1 MLETVNA
8 VLDTH
13 NQVAAASHGDLETIR
28 SLVSLMLT
36 ATIVGVIAARIKL
49 PYTVSLVLV
58 GIGLNALGILPN
70 LKLTP
75 DLLLMVF
82 LPALLFEA
90 AIHFPANELKQFAPT
105 IIVLAVPGVLLT
117 ALVTAFVLQIEFSTF
132 RLAQPVGFT
141 HFLLFGTIIAA
152 TDPISVISL
161 LRQLGVNRKLSVLI
175 EGESLF
181 NDGTA
186 IVLYTIV
193 LDMITMGRLNLSTSF
208 VQLIVVSLGG
218 IFIGAILGLFASL
231 VISFMEDHLFS
242 IAITTVT
249 AYGTYLIAEEFQVS
263 GILATVVAGLFVG
276 NMGKKKSMN
285 PMTRI
290 AVTSF
295 WEYLAFFISSIVF
308 LMMGLEVN
316 LLLLLNHIELII
328 FAFCAVL
335 ASRAASVFLPIPFLR
350 RFNQNIDYRNG
361 TVLWWSGLRGS
372 LSMVLVLSL
381 PQDMEVREI
390 LVAMTFGVVV
400 LSVVLQGTTIGLFLK
415 WLKLVPIRTEASIFL
430 AKNLARLKAIKAQTE
445 AISQMSFTE
454 LPVAKEISLR
464 LKTERAEILKILE
477 EKSQDPEFLNAAS
490 HRINTIEK
498 RLEDVAKASYRESLE
513 ASLLTDKDMQ
523 ELTSTLLTA
532 SETKMNDTDKI

>member
-8 VLDTH
+8 VLDT
-13 NQVAAASHGDLETIR
+13 QAQIVAASNGDLETIR

-70 LKLTP
+70 LKLTH

-117 ALVTAFVLQIEFSTF
+117 AIATALVLQLEVSTF
-132 RLAQPVGFT
+132 SLTQPVGFT

-186 IVLYTIV
+186 IVLYSV
-193 LDMITMGRLNLSTSF
+193 MLDMIIMERFNLSTSF
-208 VQLIVVSLGG
+208 VQLIVVSMGG
-218 IFIGAILGLFASL
+218 IFIGAVLGLFASL
-231 VISFMEDHLFS
+231 MISFIEDHLFS

-249 AYGTYLIAEEFQVS
+249 AYGAYLIAEEFEVS

-285 PMTRI
+285 PTTRI

-308 LMMGLEVN
+308 LMMGHEVN
-316 LLLLLNHIELII
+316 LLLLFNHIELII

-335 ASRAASVFLPIPFLR
+335 ASRAASVFLPIPFLK
-350 RFNQNIDYRNG
+350 RFFHQNINYRNG
-361 TVLWWSGLRGS
+361 TVLWWAGLRGS

-381 PQDMEVREI
+381 PEEMEVREI

-400 LSVVLQGTTIGLFLK
+400 LSVVLQGTTIGLLLK
-415 WLKLVPIRTEASIFL
+415 WLDLVPNRTASSIFL

-445 AISQMSFTE
+445 AVSQMSFTE
-454 LPVAKEISLR
+454 LPVAKEISTR
-464 LKTERAEILKILE
+464 LKTERSEILKLLE
-477 EKSQDPEFLNAAS
+477 ERSQDPEFLKAAAD
-490 HRINTIEK
+490 RIHTIENH
-498 RLEDVAKASYRESLE
+498 LEDTAKDSYRESL
-513 ASLLTDKDMQ
+513 ASNLLTDQDMQ
-523 ELTSTLLTA
+523 ELTSELLTA
-532 SETKMNDTDKI
+532 SAAKAE

>member
-1 MLETVNA
+1 MLETVKSA
-8 VLDTH
+8 LDTST
-13 NQVAAASHGDLETIR
+13 QVVAAGHADLETIR

-70 LKLTP
+70 LRLTH

-105 IIVLAVPGVLLT
+105 ILVLAAPGVLLT
-117 ALVTAFVLQIEFSTF
+117 AIATALVLQLEVSTF
-132 RLAQPVGFT
+132 RLMQPVGFR

-161 LRQLGVNRKLSVLI
+161 LRQLGVNRRLSILI

-186 IVLYTIV
+186 IVLYSV
-193 LDMITMGRLNLSTSF
+193 MLDMITMDRFNLSTSL
-208 VQLIVVSLGG
+208 VQLVVVSMGG
-218 IFIGAILGLFASL
+218 IFIGAVLGLFASL
-231 VISFMEDHLFS
+231 MISFIEDHLFS

-249 AYGTYLIAEEFQVS
+249 AYGAYLIAEEFEVS

-276 NMGKKKSMN
+276 NMGKRKSMN
-285 PMTRI
+285 PTTRI

-316 LLLLLNHIELII
+316 LLLLLNYIELII

-335 ASRAASVFLPIPFLR
+335 ASRAVSVYLPIPFLK
-350 RFNQNIDYRNG
+350 RFNQDINYKNG
-361 TVLWWSGLRGS
+361 TVLWWAGLRGS

-381 PQDMEVREI
+381 PADMEVRETLI
-390 LVAMTFGVVV
+390 AMTFGVVV
-400 LSVVLQGTTIGLFLK
+400 LSVVLQGSTIGLLLK
-415 WLKLVPIRTEASIFL
+415 WLDLVPKRTAASIFL

-445 AISQMSFTE
+445 AVSQMAFTE
-454 LPVAKEISLR
+454 LPVAKKISLR
-464 LKTERAEILKILE
+464 LKTERAEILEILE
-477 EKSQDPEFLNAAS
+477 EKSQDPEFLMAATD
-490 HRINTIEK
+490 RINTIENH
-498 RLEDVAKASYRESLE
+498 LENIAKASYRESLE
-513 ASLLTDKDMQ
+513 SSLLTDKDMQ
-523 ELTSTLLTA
+523 DLMSKA
-532 SETKMNDTDKI
+532 AISSDANMK